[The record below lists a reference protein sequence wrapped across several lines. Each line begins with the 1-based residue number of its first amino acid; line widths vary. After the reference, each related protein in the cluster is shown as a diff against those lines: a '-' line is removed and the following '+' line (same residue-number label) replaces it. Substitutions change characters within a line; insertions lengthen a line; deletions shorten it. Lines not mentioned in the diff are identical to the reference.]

1 MLQGLTLGAA
11 LYYWAEMV
19 HGPEGQEGPFPTAWW
34 HTTVEE
40 DPEGEPHQEGCG
52 CSDCQGEEVQF
63 EEVEDE

>member
-11 LYYWAEMV
+11 LYYWTEMV
-19 HGPEGQEGPFPTAWW
+19 YGPSGQEGPFPPV
-34 HTTVEE
+34 VEE

-63 EEVEDE
+63 EEVEAE